1 MKWAGETHMQRKNRL
16 IWNFLLAYLTVL
28 IPMLLVSFLVSG
40 QTIRRMEENSY
51 HAIQDRVNRASK
63 DFVTLL
69 NRYEG
74 SSAALSREEALI
86 GEFWT
91 QNIKRYDAIHTLKS
105 VANFDT
111 NVTAL
116 FLTSPNND
124 VFSSMGY
131 SRMDTFT
138 GRFLQLKEESVVRL
152 TETVHSSSRLAV
164 ALTRRDDTEHF
175 LLLHY
180 PATVMYKTKG
190 TVNYLFGQNFVAR
203 QLRSLSPEAP
213 AYIQLL
219 FSDGSSLCFYEQDE
233 KTNFLDA
240 LPSEETL
247 QGYTAINCQVPYL
260 DMTLSVYYS
269 SDGMYEPIRE
279 GLTVNTV
286 ALCTGMLLSLMIS
299 LLLSA
304 RRLRGIHRLEE
315 IASGKQVTFRYS
327 DEFSLIGNLLSHSA
341 LEIDRL
347 SSHIQ
352 TANDRLRQQTVQMVL
367 SGAAW
372 DREMANRLLAPYDLA
387 LNEEFYFV
395 GVLRPT
401 QPCGEEALTEQL
413 RGEMAYWAELPN
425 GRALV
430 FMGELPNPDEDG
442 AQRKI
447 IARHF
452 RQLLQGGVTI
462 GLSQAYQ
469 ELSAV
474 DLAVREALEM
484 SEQETENGEETIVRC
499 FEEWMGKEAPVLQLD
514 QGRLQAFKKAL
525 REQDTNRALRLF
537 DEMNGEILSAHS
549 SAANQAYLRYCILQS
564 AVNVM
569 EEDAG
574 EGLLH
579 TSLQINVLDNA
590 EYTQGVHQLLRS
602 QETLLKQEKS
612 VDFSGILDYIQAHY
626 ADPNL
631 SAMDVAEYAHTSKAH
646 LGRLFKLNTGKT
658 YIEYVSELRLQKA
671 CEMLTKTQFPVT
683 EITTRVGYTDHSS
696 FRRKFKAQYG
706 ISVTDYRKQ
715 YGKEG

>member
-16 IWNFLLAYLTVL
+16 NWNFLLAYLTVL

-69 NRYEG
+69 SRYEG

-152 TETVHSSSRLAV
+152 TETVHSSIRLAV

-247 QGYTAINCQVPYL
+247 QGYTAINC
-260 DMTLSVYYS
+260 
-269 SDGMYEPIRE
+269 
-279 GLTVNTV
+279 
-286 ALCTGMLLSLMIS
+286 
-299 LLLSA
+299 
-304 RRLRGIHRLEE
+304 
-315 IASGKQVTFRYS
+315 
-327 DEFSLIGNLLSHSA
+327 
-341 LEIDRL
+341 
-347 SSHIQ
+347 
-352 TANDRLRQQTVQMVL
+352 
-367 SGAAW
+367 
-372 DREMANRLLAPYDLA
+372 
-387 LNEEFYFV
+387 
-395 GVLRPT
+395 
-401 QPCGEEALTEQL
+401 
-413 RGEMAYWAELPN
+413 
-425 GRALV
+425 
-430 FMGELPNPDEDG
+430 
-442 AQRKI
+442 
-447 IARHF
+447 
-452 RQLLQGGVTI
+452 
-462 GLSQAYQ
+462 
-469 ELSAV
+469 
-474 DLAVREALEM
+474 
-484 SEQETENGEETIVRC
+484 
-499 FEEWMGKEAPVLQLD
+499 
-514 QGRLQAFKKAL
+514 
-525 REQDTNRALRLF
+525 
-537 DEMNGEILSAHS
+537 
-549 SAANQAYLRYCILQS
+549 
-564 AVNVM
+564 
-569 EEDAG
+569 
-574 EGLLH
+574 
-579 TSLQINVLDNA
+579 
-590 EYTQGVHQLLRS
+590 
-602 QETLLKQEKS
+602 
-612 VDFSGILDYIQAHY
+612 
-626 ADPNL
+626 
-631 SAMDVAEYAHTSKAH
+631 
-646 LGRLFKLNTGKT
+646 
-658 YIEYVSELRLQKA
+658 
-671 CEMLTKTQFPVT
+671 
-683 EITTRVGYTDHSS
+683 
-696 FRRKFKAQYG
+696 
-706 ISVTDYRKQ
+706 
-715 YGKEG
+715 

>member
-69 NRYEG
+69 SRYEG

-286 ALCTGMLLSLMIS
+286 ALCTGMLLSLLIS

-401 QPCGEEALTEQL
+401 QLCGEEALTEQL

-469 ELSAV
+469 ELSAKNGWERRHRCCSWIR
-474 DLAVREALEM
+474 DGCKPSRRRCANRIRTAL
-484 SEQETENGEETIVRC
+484 C
-499 FEEWMGKEAPVLQLD
+499 D
-514 QGRLQAFKKAL
+514 
-525 REQDTNRALRLF
+525 
-537 DEMNGEILSAHS
+537 
-549 SAANQAYLRYCILQS
+549 C
-564 AVNVM
+564 
-569 EEDAG
+569 
-574 EGLLH
+574 
-579 TSLQINVLDNA
+579 
-590 EYTQGVHQLLRS
+590 
-602 QETLLKQEKS
+602 
-612 VDFSGILDYIQAHY
+612 
-626 ADPNL
+626 
-631 SAMDVAEYAHTSKAH
+631 
-646 LGRLFKLNTGKT
+646 
-658 YIEYVSELRLQKA
+658 
-671 CEMLTKTQFPVT
+671 LTK
-683 EITTRVGYTDHSS
+683 
-696 FRRKFKAQYG
+696 
-706 ISVTDYRKQ
+706 
-715 YGKEG
+715 